1 MRNPAIEKAQQAL
14 VSVSRQAAAEGI
26 VLLKNDDQAL
36 PIEPSQVLSLFG
48 RCQMDT
54 YRSGTGSGGAVNV
67 PYAVTALQGLQANPT
82 IQLNTSLVA
91 LYQDWLAHH
100 PFDDGGGGWAA
111 EPWFQHE
118 MPLTDE
124 VVAQAASQS
133 DKALVFIGRT
143 AGEDKDYA
151 DEAGSYRLTELET
164 DMLTKVCRHFSCVIV
179 VMNVTNIID
188 MSWLT
193 RLENHQAIKAVLYSW
208 AAGME
213 GGHALADVLS
223 GAVSPSGRLT
233 DTIAH
238 RLQDYPSSA
247 HFGRKDF
254 NLYAEDIYVGY
265 RYFETFAPEAVQFE
279 FGAGLSY
286 SQFERRLVQCSSDVV
301 DAGGDLTN
309 AKSLY
314 FEIEVRNIGQQF
326 SSKEV
331 VQLYVEAPQGQLGKP
346 ARALCGFAKTSEL
359 APNGSEV
366 VRISVPV
373 ALLASFDDSG
383 ASGYPNSYVLEAGQY
398 HFYLGG
404 SVRQAQKIDTTWWVE
419 HTTSL
424 ETLSEACAPTREFER
439 LVPAERHANGV
450 YQPCYLPV
458 PQRTVDLAQ
467 RIEANLPP
475 TYAFT
480 GDQGIKLADVA
491 QGRASLEAFVAQL
504 TAEQLAILV
513 RGEGMCSPKVTPGTA
528 AAFGGVCTSLF
539 EFGIPV
545 AAAADGPSGI
555 RMDSGHQATQVPIGT
570 LLACTW
576 NTELNQQLYYLVG
589 KELQAYQIDTLLGP
603 GINIHRHPLNG
614 RNFEYFSED
623 PLLTGWIA
631 AAQTTG
637 LKQAGVS
644 GTIKHFAANDQ
655 ETARV
660 DVDSVMSQRA
670 LREIHIKPF
679 EMAVKYGQASTVMTS
694 YNPVNGHWAASNYD
708 LNTTILRGEWGYAGI
723 VMTDWWAKMNH
734 PVDEG
739 EESKRFTGYMLRAQ
753 NDLYMVVENDAAE
766 RNPMEDDTLHALAHG
781 ELTLGELQR
790 SAMNIC
796 RFILQAP
803 VMQRPLQ
810 AYQAVKPFA
819 PLMGTLPDAAPL
831 LPVTQRMVVNSQNH
845 CELWVEVAQA
855 GHYLCFAEMAYD
867 REPLAQSSCSVS
879 INGEF
884 AMSLPTN
891 GTEGKTVEI
900 EGIAIHL
907 QAGIYRIDPQFV
919 KKGAELKTLRFEWQ
933 A

>member
-133 DKALVFIGRT
+133 DKAVVFIGRT

-193 RLENHQAIKAVLYSW
+193 RLENHHAIKAVLYSW

-301 DAGGDLTN
+301 DAGGDLAN
-309 AKSLY
+309 AKSLS
-314 FEIEVRNIGQQF
+314 FEIEVRNIGQHF

-359 APNGSEV
+359 APNCSEV
-366 VRISVPV
+366 VHISVPV

-439 LVPAERHANGV
+439 LVAAERHANGV
-450 YQPCYLPV
+450 YQPRYQPV

-504 TAEQLAILV
+504 TAKQLAILV

-545 AAAADGPSGI
+545 ATAADGPSGI

-576 NTELNQQLYYLVG
+576 NTELNQLLYYLVG
-589 KELQAYQIDTLLGP
+589 QELQAYQIDTLLGP

-679 EMAVKYGQASTVMTS
+679 EMAVKYGQASTIMTA

-708 LNTTILRGEWGYAGI
+708 LNTTILRGEWGYTGI

-734 PVDEG
+734 PVDGG

-766 RNPMEDDTLHALAHG
+766 RNPMDDDTLHALTHG

-819 PLMGTLPDAAPL
+819 PLADALPDAAPL
-831 LPVTQRMVVNSQNH
+831 LPVTQHMVVNSQNH

-891 GTEGKTVEI
+891 GTKGKTVEI

-907 QAGIYRIDPQFV
+907 QAGIYRIDTQFV